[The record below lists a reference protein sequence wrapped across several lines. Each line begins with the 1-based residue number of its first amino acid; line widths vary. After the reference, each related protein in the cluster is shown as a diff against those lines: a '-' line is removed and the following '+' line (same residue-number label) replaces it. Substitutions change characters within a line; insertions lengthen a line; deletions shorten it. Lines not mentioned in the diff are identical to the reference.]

1 MQSQKSRQSQQNEKT
16 APASRRSTSWLN
28 LLGILS
34 AFVIAFGVLFLVQGS
49 LTMEKKSFM
58 SGGGLVELYQDVTV
72 DSEEGKDISVQRL
85 LTEDELLQ
93 VIKALERGGEIRPHE
108 PGQDQ
113 LSMIEA
119 IECGRTWMED
129 FLIPHL
135 GVSDSILQGY
145 KVSCYL
151 WMPETEKADTEGS
164 PWLSCWT
171 ITISNQYFETR
182 LILNAVSGQ
191 VLDASVSSTLPVEY
205 QDREHLMTFLGD
217 YAFSFGMTEDYI
229 LVYSEETESGA
240 KKLPWYQSIGTQR
253 IFAVINADSVA
264 VSVADGDDYYT
275 EFFNIHL
282 YLKSIPP
289 VQL

>member
-1 MQSQKSRQSQQNEKT
+1 MTVQSQKSRQSQQNEKS
-16 APASRRSTSWLN
+16 APASGRSTLWLN

-34 AFVIAFGVLFLVQGS
+34 AFVIAFGGLFLVQSS
-49 LTMEKKSFM
+49 LAMEEKSFM
-58 SGGGLVELYQDVTV
+58 SGGGLVELHQAVTV
-72 DSEEGKDISVQRL
+72 ETAEGEDISVPRP
-85 LTEDELLQ
+85 LTEEELMQ

-129 FLIPHL
+129 FLMPHL
-135 GVSDSILQGY
+135 GLSDSILQGY

-151 WMPETEKADTEGS
+151 WMPETEEAVAEERS
-164 PWLSCWT
+164 WLSCWT
-171 ITISNQYFETR
+171 ISFSNQNLETR

-191 VLDASVSSTLPVEY
+191 VLDASVSSALPVEY
-205 QDREHLMTFLGD
+205 QDREHLMTFLED

-240 KKLPWYQSIGTQR
+240 KKLPWYQSIGTQG
-253 IFAVINADSVA
+253 IFAGINADSVA
-264 VSVADGDDYYT
+264 ISVADTDDSYT
-275 EFFNIHL
+275 EFFNIRL
-282 YLKSIPP
+282 YLKYFTT
-289 VQL
+289 